1 MTTNAPIEGYSK
13 DERMWGMLCHL
24 TAFATFV
31 GIPSFVGP
39 LVIWLIKKEEFPF
52 VDDQGKESLN
62 FQLSMWIYGLI
73 CIPLIFFFFLGL
85 LLLFALGIADII
97 LVIMAS
103 LKANEGIPYRYPFT
117 IRLIK

>member
-1 MTTNAPIEGYSK
+1 
-13 DERMWGMLCHL
+13 
-24 TAFATFV
+24 
-31 GIPSFVGP
+31 
-39 LVIWLIKKEEFPF
+39 
-52 VDDQGKESLN
+52 
-62 FQLSMWIYGLI
+62 MWIYGLI